1 MYNLRM
7 QQIREALA
15 KALKNVDV
23 SVADHDIHLEHTDD
37 LSHGD
42 YATNAALSYAKQLKM
57 NPKELAERL
66 AAEVRGIE
74 GVANVEVAGPGFIN
88 FTLTPAYLAEVLE
101 IGRTHGEKWGS
112 GVSLKGEQ
120 ILVEYTSPNL
130 FKPLHI
136 GNLIGNIIGE
146 SVSRLFEFGGADV
159 KRINYPSDIGLPV
172 AKCVWG
178 LQKTGGD
185 PHVIAALGDA
195 YRAGNA
201 AYEADAKGEIDAI
214 NKALYEDSDS
224 KLTALREAGIKTSR
238 KHLDALCKKLGT
250 KFDLEFFE
258 SETGPIGKEIVEKH
272 GDVFEK
278 SDGATIYKG
287 EKVGLHTRVFV
298 NSAGLPTYE
307 AKDLGNFKLKRKE
320 YPKWDRSYIVVGVE
334 QKEYLKVV
342 FAAIKEVFP
351 EAKEKVLEHIAN
363 GFLTL
368 TTGKMSSRMGNVI
381 TGESL
386 INDLTEVARGHAAD
400 SRADDKEK
408 LAQEVAVAAIKFQIL
423 KGGTSK
429 DIIFDRERALSVEGD
444 SGPYLQYTHART
456 HAIMEKA
463 KEAGIKAKY
472 DASIAPSDLARL
484 LYRFPEIVLHAQE
497 ELEPHIVA
505 NYLITVA
512 SAFNSWY
519 AQEQILDGT
528 DAAAHKVALTD
539 IVRLTLKNGL
549 WLLGIPAPEKL

>member
-1 MYNLRM
+1 M
-7 QQIREALA
+7 
-15 KALKNVDV
+15 
-23 SVADHDIHLEHTDD
+23 
-37 LSHGD
+37 
-42 YATNAALSYAKQLKM
+42 
-57 NPKELAERL
+57 
-66 AAEVRGIE
+66 
-74 GVANVEVAGPGFIN
+74 
-88 FTLTPAYLAEVLE
+88 
-101 IGRTHGEKWGS
+101 
-112 GVSLKGEQ
+112 
-120 ILVEYTSPNL
+120 
-130 FKPLHI
+130 
-136 GNLIGNIIGE
+136 
-146 SVSRLFEFGGADV
+146 
-159 KRINYPSDIGLPV
+159 
-172 AKCVWG
+172 
-178 LQKTGGD
+178 
-185 PHVIAALGDA
+185 
-195 YRAGNA
+195 
-201 AYEADAKGEIDAI
+201 
-214 NKALYEDSDS
+214 
-224 KLTALREAGIKTSR
+224 
-238 KHLDALCKKLGT
+238 
-250 KFDLEFFE
+250 
-258 SETGPIGKEIVEKH
+258 
-272 GDVFEK
+272 
-278 SDGATIYKG
+278 
-287 EKVGLHTRVFV
+287 
-298 NSAGLPTYE
+298 
-307 AKDLGNFKLKRKE
+307 
-320 YPKWDRSYIVVGVE
+320 
-334 QKEYLKVV
+334 